1 MHLHKDTFHER
12 INHKEE
18 TFLLFIRTKSAV
30 SCLGICIIHITF
42 VIITIASVFMAMALL
57 FHTCTTNMA
66 IMPRIHHHQ
75 YHLNHLRINVERQ
88 CYDASVHGRTT
99 PSSKTFSLNIAR
111 NTYVIQP

>member
-1 MHLHKDTFHER
+1 MHLQDTFHER
-12 INHKEE
+12 IKHKEE

-30 SCLGICIIHITF
+30 SCLGICIHITF

-57 FHTCTTNMA
+57 FHICTTNMA
-66 IMPRIHHHQ
+66 IMPRIHHHRIP
-75 YHLNHLRINVERQ
+75 LNHLRINVERQ
-88 CYDASVHGRTT
+88 CSDASVRGRTT